1 MRIYRK
7 VGDRVELMA
16 LGRDLDLER
25 GEYVLASDGNSTL
38 VLQVID
44 VEYAELP
51 GALEETLRDLTTDSL
66 VQLVRHDPMN
76 VESHVRA
83 VRDSRLVV
91 TKLRKV
97 IGGPS
102 ISLPSRHA
110 TRVRQASPLEVLD
123 LASGHKERS
132 IELGDGVA
140 IDPRD
145 VEGCVTIITGRKESG
160 KSHLA
165 KLLAVSLVMT
175 GYTVLVLDINGEYVS
190 LGTRRD
196 GGRSGIHDR
205 MTVLSPGI
213 DYLIPLNGL
222 SQEVLAD
229 VMTFALGLPQTSL
242 RELLRA
248 ARELRESGG
257 LTFRGLYRAVLH
269 SQMNESVRDAILNR
283 LAALESSGLFTDERG
298 ATDAL
303 VKALASPEGRL
314 VVLDMSCLG
323 PSQRRILV
331 EYVLSDLKDRLF
343 AGELEPLILFAEE
356 AHLYLRET
364 YWEDIVT
371 RMRHIGISTVLITNQ
386 PDSIPALIYRQAD
399 NVFMFNTRN
408 GSDIEHLA
416 RNLDVDAETL
426 RSILPDLERG
436 HVLAWGKAFSF
447 MPIALTVRDTE
458 LVTRGET
465 RRRSLRGESAEG
477 VM

>member
-44 VEYAELP
+44 VEYADVP
-51 GALEETLRDLTTDSL
+51 GTLEETLRDLTSDTL
-66 VQLVRHDPMN
+66 GGLIRYDPMD

-83 VRDSRLVV
+83 IRDSRLVI

-97 IGGPS
+97 IGCPS
-102 ISLPSRHA
+102 ISLPSRYG
-110 TRVRQASPLEVLD
+110 TKVRKASPHEIIGTQPRARETLVQIGEEVL
-123 LASGHKERS
+123 
-132 IELGDGVA
+132 

-145 VEGCVTIITGRKESG
+145 VEGSVTIITGRKESG

-165 KLLAVSLVMT
+165 KLLATSLAT
-175 GYTVLVLDINGEYVS
+175 IGYVVLVFDLNGEYVS
-190 LGTRRD
+190 LGVTKD
-196 GGRSGIHDR
+196 GGQSYVNNRLI
-205 MTVLSPGI
+205 TLSPGV
-213 DYLIPLNGL
+213 DYLIPLSKV

-248 ARELRESGG
+248 CRDARERGRLS
-257 LTFRGLYRAVLH
+257 FRSLH
-269 SQMNESVRDAILNR
+269 RVVSTAPMNESVRDAILNR
-283 LAALESSGLFTDERG
+283 LSTLEASGLFSDE
-298 ATDAL
+298 ATLDEKLLEAL
-303 VKALASPEGRL
+303 STEDGRL
-314 VVLDMSCLG
+314 VVLDMSCL
-323 PSQRRILV
+323 SSLQRRILV
-331 EYVLSDLKDRLF
+331 EYVLSCLREKLF
-343 AGELEPLILFAEE
+343 SGELDPLILFAEE

-364 YWEDIVT
+364 YWEDVVT

-399 NVFMFNTRN
+399 NVFAFNLRN

-426 RSILPDLERG
+426 RAILPNLEKG
-436 HVLAWGKAFSF
+436 QVLVWGKAFSYLPMTF
-447 MPIALTVRDTE
+447 RVLDSC
-458 LVTRGET
+458 LLTRGET
-465 RRRSLRGESAEG
+465 RRRIVRKEG
-477 VM
+477 AATSG